1 MSIHQH
7 EIRVIFGDT
16 DQMGVVYY
24 ANYYR
29 YFEAARASFLRWMG
43 KSNDDLNRW
52 NIALPVSIS
61 HCAYKNPSFYE
72 DLLTVDSWISDI
84 RRASFQFDYKVKRG
98 EELLAE
104 GYTVHVSVDQKTLR
118 PIRLPDEFRV
128 ALEKTMT

>member
-29 YFEAARASFLRWMG
+29 YFEAARASFLRWLG
-43 KSNDDLNRW
+43 KTNDDLNRW

-61 HCAYKNPSFYE
+61 HCAYKKPSFYE
-72 DLLTVDSWISDI
+72 DLLTVDCWITDI
-84 RRASFQFDYKVKRG
+84 RRASFQFDYRVRRG
-98 EELLAE
+98 EDLLAE
-104 GYTVHVSVDQKTLR
+104 GYTVHVSVDQKSLR
-118 PIRLPDEFRV
+118 PVRLPEEFRV
-128 ALEKTMT
+128 LLEKIKA